1 MIGALLR
8 VFVASLFGRRLAS
21 VLSLLAVTLGV
32 ALGLAVQIIHGA
44 ALDEFGRGMR
54 LLAGEADL
62 QVVGPRTGFD
72 DRLYLEFAQR
82 PDVAE
87 ASPVLEIEARLPG
100 REDSLRIY
108 GVDLFRVARVL
119 PLLMPVAEAGDG
131 RLLALEPGRVFLSAA
146 ARRTLGL
153 AVGDPLV
160 VQSGLRETE
169 LVVSGAVPGAAEGQA
184 LAVMDIAAAQQ
195 IFDRIGVLSRIDL
208 RLASGIA
215 REDARQGIGAW
226 LPPGIEARLPEA
238 GIAETSGLSRAYRV
252 NLTMLAAIALLTG
265 AFLVFST
272 QYLSVVR
279 RSRELAFLRAMGME
293 RHLVMRGLL
302 LEGAAL
308 GLVGGLLGIALA
320 HGLAAL
326 AFSLVGGDLGAGYF
340 AHVTPS
346 ARFMPGASLVY
357 LVLGVAAGV
366 AGAWLPA
373 RHAASQQPAQG
384 LRAGNERDLLAARPR
399 WRATALCLVFGL
411 LACVPGPVG
420 GIPVFGYVAVALVL
434 AAAVLALPG
443 VVGLL
448 AAPLRLSP
456 GVLARLAL
464 ARVTAA
470 PGQVVVA
477 GAGVVASVALAVSMA
492 IMVGSFR
499 DSVDDWLSKVLPS
512 DLYVRASSSAA
523 SGFLDEEAVA
533 RVAAIE
539 GVAEVVPVRYD
550 ALRVGD
556 SPLAVTLI
564 ARPTAGGDDLPVV
577 SRGTPPQGELPWVWI
592 TEAMA
597 DLHRLAV
604 GDRVALPIAGR
615 EASFVVAGVTRDYA
629 RQHGAV
635 IVELDD
641 YRRLSGDRL
650 TNDLGVQLKSGA
662 DVDEVVRRVREALG
676 ERVVEISLPSQIRA
690 ISLEIFDR
698 TFLVTYLMQA
708 VAVLIGLFGIST
720 TFAALATSRSKEFGM
735 LRHLGLRRGD
745 IGRLLALEGSVT
757 AAVGV
762 MIGTLAG
769 GAIALVLVEVI
780 NRQSFHWSMDLALPL
795 GPILAFAATLVA
807 LAAVAA
813 RLSGAQAMRGSAVAA
828 VREDW

>member
-1 MIGALLR
+1 MIRALLR

-54 LLAGEADL
+54 LLAGESDL
-62 QVVGPRTGFD
+62 QVIGSRVGFD
-72 DRLYLEFAQR
+72 DRLYFELAQR
-82 PDVAE
+82 PEVAE
-87 ASPVLEIEARLPG
+87 ASPILEVEARLPG
-100 REDSLRIY
+100 REESLRIY

-119 PLLMPVAEAGDG
+119 PLLMPVAEAGEG
-131 RLLALEPGRVFLSAA
+131 RLIALEPGRVFLSAA
-146 ARRTLGL
+146 ARQSLGL

-160 VQSGLRETE
+160 VQSGLREVE
-169 LVVSGAVPGAAEGQA
+169 LLVSGSVPGAAEGQA
-184 LAVMDIAAAQQ
+184 LAVMDIAGAQQ
-195 IFDRIGVLSRIDL
+195 VFDRVGVLSRVDL

-215 REDARQGIGAW
+215 RDEAQVRIGAW
-226 LPPGIEARLPEA
+226 LPPGITVRLPEE
-238 GIAETSGLSRAYRV
+238 GVSETSGLSRAYHV

-272 QYLSVVR
+272 QYLAVVR

-308 GLVGGLLGIALA
+308 GLIGGLLGIALA
-320 HGLAAL
+320 HGLAGL

-340 AHVTPS
+340 AHVAPS
-346 ARFMPGASLVY
+346 ARFMPGASGVY
-357 LVLGVAAGV
+357 LVLGVAAGI

-373 RHAASQQPAQG
+373 RHAAAQLPAQG
-384 LRAGNERDLLAARPR
+384 LRAGNERDLLSAQPR
-399 WRATALCLVFGL
+399 WLATGLCLV
-411 LACVPGPVG
+411 LALVACLPGPVG
-420 GIPVFGYVAVALVL
+420 GIPLFGYVAVALVL

-443 VVGLL
+443 VVSLL
-448 AAPLRLSP
+448 AAPLKLSSR
-456 GVLARLAL
+456 VLARLAL

-499 DSVDDWLSKVLPS
+499 DSVDDWLAKVLPS

-523 SGFLDEEAVA
+523 SGFLDEDAVA
-533 RVAAIE
+533 RVVATA
-539 GVAEVVPVRYD
+539 GVSEVVQVRYD
-550 ALRVGD
+550 SLRVGD
-556 SPLAVTLI
+556 STLPVTLI
-564 ARPTAGGDDLPVV
+564 ARPTEQGDALPVV
-577 SRGTPPQGELPWVWI
+577 SRGLPPQGELPWVWI
-592 TEAMA
+592 TEAMV
-597 DLHRLAV
+597 DLHHMTI
-604 GDRVALPIAGR
+604 GDQVTLPIAGR
-615 EASFVVAGVTRDYA
+615 EARFVVAGVTRDYA

-635 IVELDD
+635 IVELED

-650 TNDLGVQLKSGA
+650 TNDLGVMLAPDANA
-662 DVDEVVRRVREALG
+662 DQVAQQVREALG
-676 ERVVEISLPSQIRA
+676 ERVVEISSPSQIRA

-735 LRHLGLRRGD
+735 LRHLGLQRRD

-769 GAIALVLVEVI
+769 GVIALVLVEVI
-780 NRQSFHWSMDLALPL
+780 NRQSFHWSMDLALPV
-795 GPILAFAATLVA
+795 GPILAFAVTLVV

-813 RLSGAQAMRGSAVAA
+813 RLSGAQAMRRSAVAA